1 MSRIRLKL
9 PGALRGAPTNVGVG
23 RAGALIGASVRV
35 EADAAGARRS
45 GRSDEAVITD
55 ADESDVVQ
63 LQWES
68 GIVELARVGDL
79 QQMFGSAVRS
89 SADELSVPQFRS
101 LATRQRDGADTLA
114 LEAVQHI
121 AVDRDTIVGKVADA
135 VVEKVSEY
143 VLPAA
148 VRKIEEQRV
157 PQPGLWFVNQ
167 DGSLKEP
174 VGALEAISEPYL
186 VLVHGTFSN
195 TDTAFKHLF
204 ATDEWQQLYARY
216 TKKNEMLR
224 VLALEQRTVSDSPA
238 RNAVQLVAGLGGG
251 ARVHLLTHSRG
262 GLVGDLLCRSA
273 WTDAEVETAFA
284 GNPYKGVRA
293 DLADLRRLLFTEQGR
308 AVQVERFLRVAA
320 PAAGTQLAGRR
331 LDQFL
336 SIGLTLLG
344 KAIDAGAGWFDV
356 VKSIAVHLVSAR
368 TRAEVCP
375 GLEAMMPGS
384 PLVRFLNVAALYGE
398 GPIVAAEGESAEDA
412 AARERRESE
421 AHRLQLAVV
430 SGDVQG
436 GRWFQRV
443 KEVFADF
450 YFKRKANDF
459 IVDTE
464 SMKRGVQRRTALHYH
479 REGADADH
487 FSYFRDREIRTRVI
501 SYLADGRPDG
511 FVELER
517 GTDAIPARSR
527 LFLGDSTVTVQKRP
541 NLATVFLVPGIMGTR
556 LADQN
561 GKVIW
566 VNLLSLAQGGL
577 RKLMLPD
584 NDAIRPL
591 APIEVAYQRVV
602 RFLERELNVELFGYD
617 WRQSIEL
624 SSKRLADE
632 IEKAFQ
638 ESDQPVHL
646 LAHSMGGLVSRGL
659 IAWHPGTWE
668 KFVKRGGRLVML
680 GTPNFGS
687 FVPAQALLG
696 QLALL
701 NKLDFLDQASNIEE
715 LIEVIMSFDGL
726 MQMLPKRGE
735 VEGINPTAIDWL
747 DFKNWK
753 NFPKFRPKDGQESV
767 LERVLESASRVRKQL
782 DAAIGSEK
790 SMFYVAGQAAT
801 PVELELSNTSAVF
814 STSEEGDET
823 VPWALGKLK
832 DVPTFY
838 VNTTHGKL
846 ADHRD
851 SFPGYL
857 ELLMQGRT
865 TLLASEPR
873 AHSFWPWR
881 DGTSRAGAAPRQR
894 LEAQLK
900 EDIAYFP
907 SEDDVVAGFID
918 AEGPTEERGEE
929 PLAVSVVN
937 GHIHASRFPIVVGHY
952 QGDPITSVESVLDRW
967 LGGQLRRD
975 HALRIYPGPLGSM
988 RWYKHPNGGERG
1000 VIVVGLGRVSALNR
1014 LRLTETLREGLLRY
1028 AADRYQLGETGTPVE
1043 LTLTSL
1049 LIGSWGKLT
1058 VEDSVAAMIAAVRE
1072 CNQRLKADPSRFV
1085 RYVGIQFMELYRDLA
1100 TQAARA
1106 LLRLADLDRLLRV
1119 SPHIKTLGTVRR
1131 HRPAAHLGY
1140 YDRVSIR
1147 SQEDVSPPPPVYV
1160 PPAINVPGQ
1169 PPTIPAPPP
1178 PGPPRPD
1185 FISYDTVTGLA
1196 RSTLRKRCVQW
1207 AHIEKLLDQAT
1218 MGDKGAVD
1226 TLFQYL
1232 VPYEL
1237 KDQAGDSSDLMLEL
1251 DNWTAQIPWELM
1263 TVDENEGDAIVRRGI
1278 LRTLQ
1283 IERPRRPQPTNQSQ
1297 ALVIGEP
1304 MGVEPALPGARSE
1317 GDEVA
1322 RLLTGAGVLTRVL
1335 LGADADDNFRA
1346 LLEASYDIIHIAA
1359 HGHYDAKNP
1368 RHSGVVLANGRFL
1381 TACEFENLKST
1392 PSIVFLNCC
1401 HLGKVRL
1408 REPGAWASSV
1418 AEELIRIGVS
1428 VVVVAGWAVSDQPA
1442 VVFARTLYGRLLQG
1456 DNLMTAVREARR
1468 KTRDA
1473 SAGSDVTWG
1482 AYQVYGDAG
1491 FVLPHRYL
1499 SKGDGNIYGGTPTW
1513 VSPHE
1518 LVEYVLDL
1526 EVRASEDSEKPG
1538 GRLDARIQELWESG
1552 VPEDWK
1558 KLGDV
1563 NAAFGKAFGAV
1574 GNFGAAIKHYEHAS
1588 ACSDAVTRA
1597 MEQLANYRGRQA
1609 IRLTEDKSPS
1619 AANLQLA
1626 LTHLGDSL
1634 DGLDQLLKL
1643 GPSSERHSL
1652 RAATLRRIERCNIQ
1666 FAKYGHPL
1674 AKPAPG
1680 ALQAAQAAYLAATTA
1695 KPEAEFPYYPLL
1707 QVQGVELCLSPQNIS
1722 DATLQPARDAARKS
1736 ANAGDAFAEV
1746 VLVELDIIEAAA
1758 QVPPDHAKLAPLA
1771 KRLFETLDAS
1781 GVPQE
1786 RRESLTNNWQTHALL
1801 SKGAV
1806 QAWLKAFL
1814 EVCKIDLP

>member
-1 MSRIRLKL
+1 
-9 PGALRGAPTNVGVG
+9 V
-23 RAGALIGASVRV
+23 RAESDV
-35 EADAAGARRS
+35 AGARRA

-79 QQMFGSAVRS
+79 QKTFGGAVRS
-89 SADELSVPQFRS
+89 GASEVSVPQFRA
-101 LATRQRDGADTLA
+101 LTTRQRDGADTLA
-114 LEAVQHI
+114 LEAAQHI
-121 AVDRDTIVGKVADA
+121 AVDRDSIIGQVADA
-135 VVEKVSEY
+135 VVDKVSEY

-157 PQPGLWFVNQ
+157 PQPGLWFVNR

-174 VGALEAISEPYL
+174 VGSLAGKISAEPYL

-216 TKKNEMLR
+216 AKKDGKDLR

-238 RNAVQLVAGLGGG
+238 RNAAQLVEGLGSG
-251 ARVHLLTHSRG
+251 ARLHLLTHSRG

-273 WTDAEVETAFA
+273 WTEAEVEAAFA
-284 GNPYKGVRA
+284 GNPYAGVRA
-293 DLADLRRLLFTEQGR
+293 DLEDLRRQLFLEKGR

-336 SIGLTLLG
+336 SVGLTLLG

-368 TRAEVCP
+368 TRADACP

-384 PLVRFLNVAALYGE
+384 PLVRFLNTATLFGDPPLALE
-398 GPIVAAEGESAEDA
+398 GDRTEDA

-421 AHRLQLAVV
+421 AQRLQLAVV

-464 SMKRGVQRRTALHYH
+464 SMKRGVQRRWALHYH
-479 REGADADH
+479 REGAEADH
-487 FSYFRDREIRTRVI
+487 FSYFRDREIRARVI

-541 NLATVFLVPGIMGTR
+541 NVATVFLVPGIMGTR

-561 GKVIW
+561 RKVIW

-584 NDAIRPL
+584 NGVILPL

-602 RFLERELNVELFGYD
+602 RFLERELNVQLFGYD
-617 WRQSIEL
+617 WRQSIKL
-624 SSKRLADE
+624 SSERLADE
-632 IEKAFQ
+632 LEVAFQ

-659 IAWHPGTWE
+659 IAWRPRTWE
-668 KFVKRGGRLVML
+668 KLVERGGRLVML

-715 LIEVIMSFDGL
+715 LIEVVMSFDGL
-726 MQMLPKRGE
+726 MQMLPKRG
-735 VEGINPTAIDWL
+735 VVDGLNPKAIDWL
-747 DFKNWK
+747 SFENWQK
-753 NFPKFRPKDGQESV
+753 FPKFRSKDEQESLLKGV
-767 LERVLESASRVRKQL
+767 LERASAVREEL
-782 DAAIGSEK
+782 DAAVGSEK

-801 PVELELSNTSAVF
+801 PVELELSSTSAVF

-823 VPWALGKLK
+823 VPWALGRLP

-857 ELLMQGRT
+857 ELLKHGRT
-865 TLLASEPR
+865 TLLATEPR
-873 AHSFWPWR
+873 ARSFWPSR
-881 DGTSRAGAAPRQR
+881 DGTAGAGEPPLQR
-894 LEAQLK
+894 LAPQLK
-900 EDIAYFP
+900 EDIVYFP
-907 SEDDVVAGFID
+907 SEQDVVAGFID
-918 AEGPTEERGEE
+918 AEGPAEERGEE

-937 GHIHASRFPIVVGHY
+937 GHIQASRFPIVVGHY

-975 HALRIYPGPLGSM
+975 HALRIYPGPIGTM

-1014 LRLTETLREGLLRY
+1014 LRLAETLREGLLRY
-1028 AADRYQLGETGTPVE
+1028 AADRYQLGEPGTPVE

-1058 VEDSVAAMIAAVRE
+1058 VEDSVAAMIAAVRD
-1072 CNQRLKADPSRFV
+1072 CNQRLNADPSRFV
-1085 RYVGIQFMELYRDLA
+1085 KYVAVQFMELYRDLA

-1106 LLRLADLDRLLRV
+1106 LLRLQDSDRLLRV

-1140 YDRVSIR
+1140 YDRVSIL

-1160 PPAINVPGQ
+1160 PQAANLPGQ
-1169 PPTIPAPPP
+1169 PPTVPAPPP

-1207 AHIEKLLDQAT
+1207 AHIEKLLSQAT
-1218 MGDKGAVD
+1218 LGDKGAVD

-1237 KDQAGDSSDLMLEL
+1237 KDQAGDSSDLVIEL

-1263 TVDENEGDAIVRRGI
+1263 TVDENEGDALVRRGI

-1283 IERPRRPQPTNQSQ
+1283 IDRPRRPQPTNLSQ

-1304 MGVEPALPGARSE
+1304 MGVYPALPGARSE

-1322 RLLTGAGVLTRVL
+1322 RLLTGAGVLTRAL

-1346 LLEASYDIIHIAA
+1346 LLESSYDIIHIAA
-1359 HGHYDAKNP
+1359 HGHFDAQNP

-1401 HLGKVRL
+1401 HLGQVRL

-1442 VVFARTLYGRLLQG
+1442 LVFARTLYGRLLQG

-1473 SAGSDVTWG
+1473 SAASDVTWG

-1491 FVLPHRYL
+1491 FVLPNRYV
-1499 SKGDGNIYGGTPTW
+1499 SKGDGDIYGATPTW

-1526 EVRASEDSEKPG
+1526 EVRAGEDNEKLG
-1538 GRLDARIQELWESG
+1538 GRLDTRIQALWEDG

-1574 GNFGAAIKHYEHAS
+1574 GNFEAAIEHYETAS
-1588 ACSDAVTRA
+1588 SCSDAVTRA

-1609 IRLTEDKSPS
+1609 VRLAEGKPVTTE
-1619 AANLQLA
+1619 NLQLA
-1626 LTHLGDSL
+1626 LTLLVDSL
-1634 DGLDQLLKL
+1634 EGLDQLLKL
-1643 GPSSERHSL
+1643 GASSERHSL
-1652 RAATLRRIERCNIQ
+1652 RAATLRRIERCNLQ
-1666 FAKYGHPL
+1666 FAKHGQALAPSPAPSALDAASAAYRAATA
-1674 AKPAPG
+1674 AKPG
-1680 ALQAAQAAYLAATTA
+1680 
-1695 KPEAEFPYYPLL
+1695 AEFAYYPLL
-1707 QVQGVELCLSPQNIS
+1707 QVQGVELCLNPGNVSAAS
-1722 DATLQPARDAARKS
+1722 LQVARDAARKS
-1736 ANAGDAFAEV
+1736 AHEGDAFAEV

-1771 KRLFETLDAS
+1771 KRLFEMLDAS
-1781 GVPQE
+1781 GVSQE
-1786 RRESLTNNWQTHALL
+1786 RRESLTSNWQTHALL

-1806 QAWLKAFL
+1806 QVWLKAFL
-1814 EVCKIDLP
+1814 DVCKIDLP